1 MSQKTD
7 PCDKLIYWYCEIYSR
22 GYSVKRIH
30 YLIIVITA
38 VLFLASGALSAEKPF
53 YFTAPAGD
61 QPATIDKKSGVFII
75 PNGRMLTPWGKQF
88 MLPPHPY
95 GLAISKDGKTAA
107 ALQTTNKPNYVA
119 IVRNLD
125 TDKPRVVQIRAD
137 KMTLTGAFMGLAF
150 SADDSLLYV
159 SAGNDGTVAIIDVES
174 MKITKTVSLN
184 GKFTDGSFKDAYT
197 GDIILSP
204 DGKTLYAIDQANF
217 RVVAIDVASFEVKA
231 NYLVGRYP
239 FGLSLSPDGKILYVV
254 NSGMFVYSLVEGYK
268 SADAKNTGLD
278 FPPFGFPSDEARDG
292 VTIDGKKVPGL
303 GDPNVIES
311 LSLWALDISKPG
323 PAQPVYKVKTGPKVG
338 EDVGEYETCGGSSP
352 TAVTATA
359 DKVFV
364 SNEHTDTVAVFNAA
378 TGELIKQI
386 SLIPVPELG
395 ALKGVMP
402 FGLAL
407 SPDGSRLY
415 VAEAG
420 INAVGVIDTAALA
433 VLGHIP
439 VGWWPSMLR
448 VTADGSKLLVTNA
461 KGYGSGPNAG
471 PKFIASVDGTYV
483 GRLMKGTL
491 SVIPLPVD
499 DKLKEGTELVIKNN
513 GFAPVVDD
521 TQLKPV
527 SRTFGS
533 PSAEI
538 KYVVFITK
546 ENRTYDEV
554 FGDLKYDNGRAAEG
568 LPDLARFGM
577 SASVSNGAIG
587 KSYDNV
593 QVTPNHHALAYAYGI
608 GDNFFVDSDV
618 SIDGHHWLVGTYPNE
633 WVETN
638 VNAAYSGNR
647 DLKIDSD
654 APGRHAGGTCA
665 IEPEDYNEAG
675 SIWEHLE
682 RNGITMRNWGEGF
695 EMGGAA
701 EWEGLEPTGVRIPL
715 NIPIPKALFDNTSRE
730 FPTFNMNI
738 PDKYRADQFIGEFT
752 ERYVKGSEPL
762 PSFLNIY
769 LPNDHTSGE
778 KPDAGYP
785 FRASFVADNDLAL
798 GRVIDTLSH
807 SKYWKN
813 MAVFVT
819 EDDPQGG
826 VDHVDAHRS
835 ILMVIGPYVKRGY
848 VSHRHTSIVSII
860 KTINLILGAP
870 PLNQY
875 DAAAADLTDFFTTE
889 PDFAPYTFIPSDKR
903 VFDPDVITPVKS
915 IYKLDGGEPLDDPE
929 TIEKEHKQR
938 VEDGRTPK

>member
-1 MSQKTD
+1 MKRL
-7 PCDKLIYWYCEIYSR
+7 LIL
-22 GYSVKRIH
+22 SVI
-30 YLIIVITA
+30 LIGLFCAVSTIVA
-38 VLFLASGALSAEKPF
+38 QQPF

-61 QPATIDKKSGVFII
+61 MPAQINKKKNLYVL
-75 PNGRMLTPWGKQF
+75 PNGRMLTPWGRQF
-88 MLPPHPY
+88 ILPPHPY
-95 GLAISKDGKTAA
+95 GLAISKNGKTAA

-119 IVRNLD
+119 IVKDLD
-125 TDKPRVVQIRAD
+125 TEKPRVVQIRSD

-150 SADDSLLYV
+150 SADDSFLFV
-159 SAGNDGTVAIIDVES
+159 SAGNDGAVAVVDVAS
-174 MKITKTVSLN
+174 MNITKIVSLN
-184 GKFTDGSFKDAYT
+184 GKFADGTFKDSYT

-204 DGKTLYAIDQANF
+204 DGKTLYTIDQANF
-217 RVVAIDVASFEVKA
+217 RVAAIDTATLEVKA
-231 NYLVGRYP
+231 NYIVGRYP
-239 FGLSLSPDGKILYVV
+239 FGLALSPDGNRLYVV
-254 NSGMFVYSLVEGYK
+254 NSGMFTYSLVEGYK
-268 SADAKNTGLD
+268 AEDAKNTGLD
-278 FPPFGFPSDEARDG
+278 FPAFGFPSKEARDG
-292 VTIDGKKVPGL
+292 VTIDGKKVAGL

-311 LSLWALDISKPG
+311 FSLWALDISKPG
-323 PAQPVYKVKTGPKVG
+323 AAEPVYKVKTGPKVG
-338 EDVGEYETCGGSSP
+338 EEVNGYEACGGSSP
-352 TAVTATA
+352 TAVTATE

-364 SNEHTDTVAVFNAA
+364 SNEHTDTIAVFNAS

-420 INAVGVIDTAALA
+420 INAVAVIDVNALT
-433 VLGHIP
+433 VLGHFP

-448 VTADGSKLLVTNA
+448 ITADGSKLLVTNA

-471 PKFIASVDGTYV
+471 PKFISGIDGTYV

-491 SVIPLPVD
+491 SIIPLPLD
-499 DKLKEGTELVIKNN
+499 DRLKEGTELVIKNN
-513 GFAPVVDD
+513 GFVRMKEDAP
-521 TQLKPV
+521 LKPV

-546 ENRTYDEV
+546 ENRTFDEV
-554 FGDLKYDNGRAAEG
+554 FGDLKYDNGQALEG
-568 LPDLARFGM
+568 LPELARFGM
-577 SASVSNGAIG
+577 NGSVSNGAIG
-587 KSYDNV
+587 KIFDNV
-593 QVTPNHHALAYAYGI
+593 PVTPNHHALAYAYGI

-638 VNAAYSGNR
+638 VNAGYSGNR
-647 DLKIDSD
+647 NLLIESE
-654 APGRHAGGTCA
+654 APGRRTGGSCA
-665 IEPEDYNEAG
+665 LEPEDYLEAG

-682 RNGITMRNWGEGF
+682 RNGISMRNWGEGF

-738 PDKYRADQFIGEFT
+738 PDKYRADQFINEFNA
-752 ERYVKGSEPL
+752 RYVNGNEPL

-778 KPDAGYP
+778 KPEAGYP

-798 GRVIDTLSH
+798 GRIIDMLSH
-807 SKYWKN
+807 TKYWKN
-813 MAVFVT
+813 MVVFVT

-835 ILMVIGPYVKRGY
+835 ILMVIGPYAKRGY

-875 DAAAADLTDFFTTE
+875 DAA
-889 PDFAPYTFIPSDKR
+889 
-903 VFDPDVITPVKS
+903 
-915 IYKLDGGEPLDDPE
+915 
-929 TIEKEHKQR
+929 
-938 VEDGRTPK
+938 